1 MATRRTSSAKKK
13 KTATSKKKTSRRATS
28 KRAELADVRDHVAAI
43 EAALDEIRATLPEL
57 ARTADVVLLT
67 ELLQEF
73 PSQLSASSDVGEE
86 PRVPPSSD
94 SHWRSSV
101 EELASSSAAAARAIH
116 EALDGL
122 PRNPEYER
130 FASQLREL
138 AMVSPSLLDW
148 LSQVP
153 QLTQPLADSTSELRR
168 AAGQLEAVNAKAEAL
183 LLDSLGSQPIARRAN
198 RRSRNE
204 TSS

>member
-1 MATRRTSSAKKK
+1 M
-13 KTATSKKKTSRRATS
+13 
-28 KRAELADVRDHVAAI
+28 RDRVAAI

-73 PSQLSASSDVGEE
+73 PSHLSASAGVGEE
-86 PRVPPSSD
+86 PRVQPSSD
-94 SHWRSSV
+94 GHWRSSV

-138 AMVSPSLLDW
+138 AMVSPSLLEW
-148 LSQVP
+148 LGEVP
-153 QLTQPLADSTSELRR
+153 QLTQPLAESTSELRR
-168 AAGQLEAVNAKAEAL
+168 AAGQLDAVNAKAEAL
-183 LLDSLGSQPIARRAN
+183 L
-198 RRSRNE
+198 SRPKKRPP
-204 TSS
+204 S